1 MPVQTL
7 LDHIRAGRDLES
19 YLDLH
24 AELPADLVRE
34 VLALALGDLI
44 RREQLPPAPP
54 QASLLPRTDDR
65 GVITNPSELRADF
78 VVGRRVLCPACRT
91 LVFRSWPEG
100 WDAHAEHKCA
110 GITAVE
116 GRARK
121 AEFKRRY
128 GYLFR

>member
-1 MPVQTL
+1 VPVQTL
-7 LDHIRAGRDLES
+7 LDHVRAGRDLQD
-19 YLDLH
+19 YLDVH
-24 AELPADLVRE
+24 PDLPPALVRE
-34 VLALALGDLI
+34 VLVLALAELI
-44 RREQLPPAPP
+44 RREQLPPAPS
-54 QASLLPRTDDR
+54 QASLLPRTDER
-65 GVITNPSELRADF
+65 GVITNPSELRADL

-91 LVFRSWPEG
+91 LVFRAWPEG

-128 GYLFR
+128 GHLFR